1 MPGTSQPVRFY
12 KIVALTFLF
21 ITIVLLGLIVFMS
34 SKRATITILTKPEP
48 VEKTFTIDL
57 VNGTSN
63 NVWAA
68 VTSTEISLEKTFNPK
83 GTRQEEGIAKGEV
96 TLYNDSATVQ
106 PLVATTRLLTA
117 DGILMRLKNSVVVPA
132 KGIIKTEVYADQKGA
147 GGNIGPS
154 EFSIPGLGEGRRK
167 EVYAKSE
174 SAMTGGIAY
183 IGILDAKDVAQAETA
198 VKQYLEEKA
207 KIELQKMYPDKTMVF
222 KVTDTNITSNA
233 EVGKEAAEFVVK
245 GIAKVSVV
253 FYDDMALGAY
263 AEENLKKQIVDS
275 NEIVHKS
282 ESLPKASVESVD
294 AATGKA
300 TLNVSYSGLVSLDP
314 NTKDL
319 QRMVFYGKSEEEVR
333 RYVLSLDHVS
343 GVEVKFKPIWNK
355 SVPYVADHVNI
366 VVRQV
371 E

>member
-1 MPGTSQPVRFY
+1 MPGSSQPVRFY

-34 SKRATITILTKPEP
+34 SKRATITILTRPEP
-48 VEKTFTIDL
+48 IETTFTLDL
-57 VNGTSN
+57 ASGTVN
-63 NVWAA
+63 NVWTE
-68 VTSTEISLEKTFNPK
+68 VTSTVMNIEKSFSPK
-83 GTRQEEGIAKGEV
+83 GTRQEEGIAKGTA
-96 TLYNDSATVQ
+96 TLYNDSATAQ
-106 PLVATTRLLTA
+106 PLVATTRLLTK
-117 DGILMRLKNSVVVPA
+117 DNVLFRLKNSVVVPA
-132 KGIIKTEVYADQKGA
+132 KGTVQAEVYADQKGA
-147 GGNIGPS
+147 ASNIGPS
-154 EFSIPGLGEGRRK
+154 EFSIPGLGEARRK

-174 SAMTGGIAY
+174 AAMIGGIAY

-198 VKQYLEEKA
+198 VKQYLEEQA
-207 KIELQKMYPDKTMVF
+207 KIELQKMHPDKSMVF
-222 KVTDTNITSNA
+222 KITETNVTSNA
-233 EVGKEAAEFVVK
+233 EVGKEAAEFVMK
-245 GIAKVSVV
+245 GTAKVAVV
-253 FYDDMALGAY
+253 FYDEKALGTY

-275 NEIVHKS
+275 NEIIHES
-282 ESLPKASVESVD
+282 ESLPKAALESLD

-300 TLNVSYSGLVSLDP
+300 VLNVSYNGLVSLDP
-314 NTKDL
+314 NSKDL

-355 SVPYVADHVNI
+355 SVPYVADHVHI